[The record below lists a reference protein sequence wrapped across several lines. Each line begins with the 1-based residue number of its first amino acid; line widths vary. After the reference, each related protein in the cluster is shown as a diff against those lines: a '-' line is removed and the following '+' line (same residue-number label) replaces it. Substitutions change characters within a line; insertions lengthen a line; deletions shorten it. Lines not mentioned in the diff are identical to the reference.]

1 MRWVGDKFRRRLKV
15 AGFLVLLLGG
25 TAFLVVTDLVVTNND
40 EGPSLW
46 QRWSTSRSVNA
57 DGNRGVLL
65 RQISSIDVPGPK
77 GKRFDYLTID
87 PSRHLLL
94 STHLGAGMLYAIDLQ
109 SNKVVKTFE
118 DLPGIEG
125 VELAP
130 DVNKAYTSNW
140 LENKIG
146 VIDLRQMK
154 LIKKLPTE
162 SKPDGLT
169 YAAPFHKMYVSDER
183 GHAEAIVDVNRDEI
197 VTTLHF
203 KSETGNPRYDP
214 VSKRVYLNLQ
224 DKNVIAEIDP
234 ATDKEVA
241 EYPVGKCRG
250 NHGMALDS
258 EHRLAFLS
266 CEENDLMTVFSL
278 DTHEPIAYFPQAKG
292 GDVIAFD
299 PGLKRIY
306 VACYEGAISVVQED
320 DATHFRKLGDVPV
333 QKKVH
338 SLAIDPGNH
347 RIYAPEQEENGAPAA
362 RIAVFE
368 AVPFS

>member
-1 MRWVGDKFRRRLKV
+1 MRWSSENVKRCLKV
-15 AGFLVLLLGG
+15 TGFLILLLGG
-25 TAFLVVTDLVVTNND
+25 LAFVAVIDND

-46 QRWSTSRSVNA
+46 QRWTSSSSVRA
-57 DGNRGVLL
+57 SGSQPPLL
-65 RQISSIDVPGPK
+65 RQVSTIELPGPK

-87 PSRHLLL
+87 GSRHLLF
-94 STHLGAGMLYAIDLQ
+94 STHLGAGLLYVIDLQ
-109 SNKVVKTFE
+109 TNKLVKTFD

-140 LENKIG
+140 QENKIA
-146 VIDLRQMK
+146 VIDLQQMK

-162 SKPDGLT
+162 SKPDGIA
-169 YAAPFHKMYVSDER
+169 YAAPFHKIYVSDER
-183 GHAEAIVDVNRDEI
+183 AKAEAVVDVTKDEVI
-197 VTTLHF
+197 TTLHF
-203 KSETGNPRYDP
+203 DSETGNPRYDP
-214 VSKRVYLNLQ
+214 VSKSVYVNLQ

-266 CEENDLMTVFSL
+266 CEENDLMTVFRL
-278 DTHEPIAYFPQAKG
+278 DTHQPIAYFPQAKG

-306 VACYEGAISVVQED
+306 VACYDGAISVFQED
-320 DATHFRKLGDVPV
+320 DPAHFKKLGDVPV

-338 SLAIDPGNH
+338 SLAIDRANH
-347 RIYAPEQEENGAPAA
+347 RVYVPEQEENGVPAA
-362 RIAVFE
+362 KIAVFE
-368 AVPFS
+368 VVP

>member
-1 MRWVGDKFRRRLKV
+1 MPWNKEKISSRLRV
-15 AGFLVLLLGG
+15 AGFWVLLLGG
-25 TAFLVVTDLVVTNND
+25 TAFLAVTDND

-46 QRWSTSRSVNA
+46 QRWTSSSSVRA
-57 DGNRGVLL
+57 DKNQDSLL
-65 RQISSIDVPGPK
+65 KQISTIDLPGPK

-94 STHLGAGMLYAIDLQ
+94 STHLGAGLLYAIDLRT
-109 SNKVVKTFE
+109 NKLVKTFE

-140 LENKIG
+140 KEDKIG
-146 VIDLRQMK
+146 VIDLEKMAV
-154 LIKKLPTE
+154 IKKIPTE
-162 SKPDGLT
+162 SKPDGIA
-169 YAAPFHKMYVSDER
+169 YAAHFQKIYVSDER
-183 GHAEAIVDVNRDEI
+183 GKAEAVVDVKKDEI
-197 VTTLHF
+197 LTTLHF
-203 KSETGNPRYDP
+203 GSETGNPRYDP
-214 VSKRVYLNLQ
+214 VSKRVFVNLQ

-266 CEENDLMTVFSL
+266 CEENDLMTVFRL

-299 PGLKRIY
+299 PDLKRIY
-306 VACYEGAISVVQED
+306 VACYDGAISIFQED
-320 DATHFRKLGDVPV
+320 DPTHFRKLGDVPV

-338 SLAIDPGNH
+338 SLAIDLSNH
-347 RIYAPEQEENGAPAA
+347 RVYVPEQEENGAPAA
-362 RIAVFE
+362 KIIVFE
-368 AVPFS
+368 AVPSS

>member
-1 MRWVGDKFRRRLKV
+1 MRWNKENLRRRLRV
-15 AGFLVLLLGG
+15 TGFLVLLLGG
-25 TAFLVVTDLVVTNND
+25 TAFLAVTDND

-46 QRWSTSRSVNA
+46 QRWTGSSAVGAAGTQDS
-57 DGNRGVLL
+57 LL
-65 RQISSIDVPGPK
+65 KQISTIDLPGPK

-87 PSRHLLL
+87 SSRRLLF
-94 STHLGAGMLYAIDLQ
+94 STHLGAGLLYAVDLRT
-109 SNKVVKTFE
+109 NTVVKTFE

-146 VIDLRQMK
+146 VIDLEKMG
-154 LIKKLPTE
+154 LIKKIPTE
-162 SKPDGLT
+162 AKPDGIA
-169 YAAPFHKMYVSDER
+169 YAAPFHKIYVSDER
-183 GHAEAIVDVNRDEI
+183 AKAEAVVDVTKDEI

-203 KSETGNPRYDP
+203 SSETGNPRYDP
-214 VSKRVYLNLQ
+214 VSKRVYVNLQ

-250 NHGMALDS
+250 NHGMALDP

-266 CEENDLMTVFSL
+266 CEENDLMTVFRL
-278 DTHEPIAYFPQAKG
+278 DTHEPVAYFPQAKG

-306 VACYEGAISVVQED
+306 VACYDGAISVFQED
-320 DATHFRKLGDVPV
+320 DPTHFSKLGDVPV

-338 SLAIDPGNH
+338 SLAIDLANH
-347 RIYAPEQEENGAPAA
+347 RVYVPEQEENGAPAA
-362 RIAVFE
+362 KIAVFE
-368 AVPFS
+368 AVPSS

>member
-1 MRWVGDKFRRRLKV
+1 M
-15 AGFLVLLLGG
+15 
-25 TAFLVVTDLVVTNND
+25 
-40 EGPSLW
+40 
-46 QRWSTSRSVNA
+46 
-57 DGNRGVLL
+57 
-65 RQISSIDVPGPK
+65 
-77 GKRFDYLTID
+77 
-87 PSRHLLL
+87 
-94 STHLGAGMLYAIDLQ
+94 
-109 SNKVVKTFE
+109 NKVVKTFK

-146 VIDLRQMK
+146 VIDLQQMK
-154 LIKKLPTE
+154 VIKKIPTE
-162 SKPDGLT
+162 SKPDGIA
-169 YAAPFHKMYVSDER
+169 YAAPFHKIYVSDER
-183 GHAEAIVDVNRDEI
+183 AKAEAVVDVTKDEI
-197 VTTLHF
+197 ITTLHF
-203 KSETGNPRYDP
+203 GSETGNPRYDP
-214 VSKRVYLNLQ
+214 VSRHVFLNLQ

-234 ATDKEVA
+234 AIDKEVA

-266 CEENDLMTVFSL
+266 CEENDLMTVFRL

-306 VACYEGAISVVQED
+306 VACYEGAISVFQED
-320 DATHFRKLGDVPV
+320 DTTHFRKLGDVPM

-338 SLAIDPGNH
+338 SLAVDLSNH
-347 RIYAPEQEENGAPAA
+347 RVYVPEQEENGSPAA
-362 RIAVFE
+362 KIVIFE
-368 AVPFS
+368 AVPST

>member
-1 MRWVGDKFRRRLKV
+1 MSWNKENLAKRLRV
-15 AGFLVLLLGG
+15 TGFLILLLGG
-25 TAFLVVTDLVVTNND
+25 TAFLVVSDND

-46 QRWSTSRSVNA
+46 QRWTSRGAAAAGSQ
-57 DGNRGVLL
+57 GSLL
-65 RQISSIDVPGPK
+65 KQVATIDLPGPK

-94 STHLGAGMLYAIDLQ
+94 STHLGAGLLYAIDLRT
-109 SNKVVKTFE
+109 NKVVKTFE

-146 VIDLRQMK
+146 IIDLEQMK
-154 LIKKLPTE
+154 LVKKLPTE
-162 SKPDGLT
+162 SKPDGIA
-169 YAAPFHKMYVSDER
+169 YAPPFHKIYVSDER
-183 GHAEAIVDVNRDEI
+183 AKAEAVVDVTKDEI
-197 VTTLHF
+197 ITTIHF
-203 KSETGNPRYDP
+203 ESETGNPRYDP
-214 VSKRVYLNLQ
+214 VSRHVFLNLQ

-234 ATDKEVA
+234 ATDKPVA
-241 EYPVGKCRG
+241 EYSVGKCRG

-266 CEENDLMTVFSL
+266 CEENDLMTVFRL

-306 VACYEGAISVVQED
+306 VACYDGAISIFQED
-320 DATHFRKLGDVPV
+320 DPTHFRKLGDVPV

-338 SLAIDPGNH
+338 SLAIDLSNH
-347 RIYAPEQEENGAPAA
+347 RVYVPEQEENGAPAA
-362 RIAVFE
+362 KIVVFE
-368 AVPFS
+368 AVPSS